1 MNDYATFL
9 KSKKSRVQS
18 VGFEID
24 RSLLIQL
31 AIYPAL
37 GIPVKFNQNL
47 IITTVFTLASIGRG
61 YVIRRMF
68 NFIKTKSK

>member
-37 GIPVKFNQNL
+37 GIPVKFSQNL
-47 IITTVFTLASIGRG
+47 IITTVFTFASIGRG
-61 YVIRRMF
+61 YLIRRVF
-68 NFIKTKSK
+68 NYIKTK

>member
-1 MNDYATFL
+1 MQTKRFSLIEAITNTLA
-9 KSKKSRVQS
+9 
-18 VGFEID
+18 GFIV
-24 RSLLIQL
+24 SLLIQL

-37 GIPVKFNQNL
+37 GIPVKFSQNL